1 MEAARTHTHTTITEE
16 QLHSPLKGRVLS
28 FIKTMEMRVAAAAS
42 PLNGDEPAVG
52 CLGYPVG
59 IQMAARLPDP

>member
-1 MEAARTHTHTTITEE
+1 
-16 QLHSPLKGRVLS
+16 
-28 FIKTMEMRVAAAAS
+28 MEMRVAAAAS